1 MNRGEVIA
9 MKKILAV
16 AAICAG
22 VLAFANTNFAQA
34 ADQQAGNVA
43 SITQNTDTDTQ
54 QFSTEYKEDKD

>member
-1 MNRGEVIA
+1 